1 MHLHSDN
8 ASELA
13 EALERQIEVYAE
25 AAKRAI
31 GEYKKTILHEPAFSG
46 VRRIEGQ
53 REVERAVSL
62 YMQLRKRLDELR
74 AEMSTGSAK

>member
-1 MHLHSDN
+1 MHLHPDN

-13 EALERQIEVYAE
+13 AALERQLELDAE

-31 GEYKKTILHEPAFSG
+31 REYKRTILHEPVSG

-53 REVERAVSL
+53 CEVERAVWR

-74 AEMSTGSAK
+74 AEMSTSSAK